1 MTIKKK
7 KWTPDLGVLIL
18 CGLVLAIYGIIFIIK
33 NHGNPQNWVF
43 AFVLAFFVINLY
55 FIWLMRKGKS
65 LPSLT
70 GKASVIIT
78 ILLGLA
84 AIVFTCTNE
93 NKDIRTLI
101 AIIIFCL
108 INLWMVK
115 SYRDKW
121 GTDNPAPDV
130 LFKKLI
136 GIEGLGVII
145 AILQLFIAY
154 PQLKAAYQSATSN
167 DVKKLQESI
176 ERFQT
181 HVDDFIF
188 VDIPDSLVTEEVK
201 QAQLFQKRLY
211 SYSLAI
217 VNADWNFEPYQN
229 TKIRQKNGESKEDYE
244 LASQIISL
252 MPYYTSIGDCYTAN
266 MQLMEKMCE
275 ELIAIDAYYLK
286 RQRTDGIL
294 LETQIQKDRLAELQ
308 NQISELDSLSRST
321 QSQIDVIMQD
331 INAIDKN
338 KLNRSTKKRCAKRF
352 KEIEKL
358 KYKQYNNPV
367 LHKCVDN
374 FDKICLDHIEFLNLI
389 LLKYA
394 YNVDYGSP
402 ESIKNPTQINF
413 IGPNTSP
420 QTNNKSIKLF

>member
-1 MTIKKK
+1 MTIKNK

-201 QAQLFQKRLY
+201 QAQLFQKRMY
-211 SYSLAI
+211 SYSLAL
-217 VNADWNFEPYQN
+217 VNADWNFEPYQDTAIQSLVKEQ
-229 TKIRQKNGESKEDYE
+229 TKGKSKEEKE
-244 LASQIISL
+244 LASTYLSL
-252 MPYYTSIGDCYTAN
+252 LYYQSIGNRYRAN
-266 MQLMEKMCE
+266 MYMVGKLIE
-275 ELIAIDAYYLK
+275 EFSAIDNYYLNHH
-286 RQRTDGIL
+286 GIDSVL
-294 LETQIQKDRLAELQ
+294 MVTQIDINTRDEALNQLKKIDRLTT
-308 NQISELDSLSRST
+308 ST
-321 QSQIDVIMQD
+321 NNQSQDLVQKAAQD
-331 INAIDKN
+331 INNKN
-338 KLNRSTKKRCAKRF
+338 KQRVLKDVR
-352 KEIEKL
+352 
-358 KYKQYNNPV
+358 KYKELQYKYYSNPV
-367 LHKCVDN
+367 LYEFVGN
-374 FDKICLDHIEFLNLI
+374 MDKICLDYIEFLNLI
-389 LLKYA
+389 QLKYA